1 MIHRRIEKELG
12 LIRQEFPVIA
22 ILGPRQSGKTT
33 SARSVFPDY
42 EYVSLE
48 DIDIRQFAQ
57 EDPRGFLRT
66 HPKRVILD
74 EIQRVPKLFSYLQ
87 THVDTLQENGSVII
101 TGSHNFLLIEQ
112 ISQSLAGRVGIVKLL
127 PFSYGEIQVESSVDA
142 LLHTGFY
149 PRIYDQ
155 GIRPWTFYN
164 NYISTYV
171 EKDLR
176 QIKHIMDLDRFML
189 FLRLL
194 AGRTGQELRVS
205 SLSEECGVSH
215 NTITSWLSVL
225 EACFIIFR
233 VKPYHKNYSK
243 RLVKNHKI
251 YFVDTGLAC
260 NLLGIRKEEELSYH
274 FLRGALFETFVIGE
288 FYKEA
293 LHTGGSFDLYYWRD
307 NHQREIDLIIERGQ
321 KVVAL
326 EIKRS
331 ETVHSKFFDSL
342 KYWSTL
348 SGHPIEDTC
357 LIYGGDSSYRRS
369 GTHVV
374 SSKAIYEQI
383 VSALV

>member
-142 LLHTGFY
+142 LYTQASILASMTRAFGHGPFIT
-149 PRIYDQ
+149 
-155 GIRPWTFYN
+155 T
-164 NYISTYV
+164 ISQPM
-171 EKDLR
+171 LR
-176 QIKHIMDLDRFML
+176 KIFVR
-189 FLRLL
+189 
-194 AGRTGQELRVS
+194 S
-205 SLSEECGVSH
+205 S
-215 NTITSWLSVL
+215 TSWILIGSCSSC
-225 EACFIIFR
+225 AFSQGGR
-233 VKPYHKNYSK
+233 VKN
-243 RLVKNHKI
+243 
-251 YFVDTGLAC
+251 
-260 NLLGIRKEEELSYH
+260 
-274 FLRGALFETFVIGE
+274 
-288 FYKEA
+288 
-293 LHTGGSFDLYYWRD
+293 
-307 NHQREIDLIIERGQ
+307 
-321 KVVAL
+321 
-326 EIKRS
+326 
-331 ETVHSKFFDSL
+331 
-342 KYWSTL
+342 
-348 SGHPIEDTC
+348 
-357 LIYGGDSSYRRS
+357 
-369 GTHVV
+369 
-374 SSKAIYEQI
+374 
-383 VSALV
+383 